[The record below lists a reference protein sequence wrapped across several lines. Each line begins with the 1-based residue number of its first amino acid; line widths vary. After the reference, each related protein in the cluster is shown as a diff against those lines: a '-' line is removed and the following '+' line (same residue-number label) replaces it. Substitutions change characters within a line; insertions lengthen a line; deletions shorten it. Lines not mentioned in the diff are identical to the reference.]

1 MRRLRSFQSLPHG
14 TPNSYWDR
22 AIEPA
27 ETISDPFA
35 RNNTFAEIAAASI
48 TNGASDYADAL
59 LEMIDDPGTRS
70 AAIEEIAVQCAEL
83 GELDKS
89 LELASELDDVDPALR
104 RISLIAGTCSPRSV
118 ELALSITAP
127 DLRCD
132 TLDQLAGA
140 ALRADRKSE
149 AEELLAESLRAPK
162 K

>member
-70 AAIEEIAVQCAEL
+70 VAIEEIAVQCAEL
-83 GELDKS
+83 GDLDKS
-89 LELASELDDVDPALR
+89 RTSFAQDSSDCWYLFTSF
-104 RISLIAGTCSPRSV
+104 S
-118 ELALSITAP
+118 
-127 DLRCD
+127 
-132 TLDQLAGA
+132 
-140 ALRADRKSE
+140 
-149 AEELLAESLRAPK
+149 
-162 K
+162 